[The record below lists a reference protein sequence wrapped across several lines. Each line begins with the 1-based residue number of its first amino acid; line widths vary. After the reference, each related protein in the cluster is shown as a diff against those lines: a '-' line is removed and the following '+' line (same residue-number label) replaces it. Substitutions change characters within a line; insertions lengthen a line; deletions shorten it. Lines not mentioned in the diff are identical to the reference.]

1 MVWGS
6 YPVLIFTR
14 HLSTPA
20 QGANAYRLSWA
31 NAMDV
36 SPQGSGPPV
45 SSVTYF
51 PPPSDSVIQNKKA
64 RAQKQH
70 TGS

>member
-51 PPPSDSVIQNKKA
+51 PPSHSVIQNKKA